1 MALAVAPLKGLTVDQ
16 AKAQPDEVQR
26 AIRKALK
33 RALGKTAEK
42 STKTPASNE
51 ILKSPEARSGGIG
64 KTGRY
69 TDQASRKEV
78 VTCSSAQKA
87 LALRDRIIPNFQC
100 ETGDV
105 IPHAVNLDLFITDF
119 HRRRQ

>member
-1 MALAVAPLKGLTVDQ
+1 MF
-16 AKAQPDEVQR
+16 
-26 AIRKALK
+26 
-33 RALGKTAEK
+33 
-42 STKTPASNE
+42 
-51 ILKSPEARSGGIG
+51 
-64 KTGRY
+64 
-69 TDQASRKEV
+69 
-78 VTCSSAQKA
+78 SAQKA